1 MHIGTMIKAG
11 EDLKKL
17 KRKKTTMKKYII
29 NSMPVMS
36 RNTIVY
42 AKDEDDAWDIF
53 YGDKKGKIEQ
63 SDIGDLK
70 YTDFDDYVDPEITES
85 EGE

>member
-1 MHIGTMIKAG
+1 
-11 EDLKKL
+11 
-17 KRKKTTMKKYII
+17 
-29 NSMPVMS
+29 MS

>member
-1 MHIGTMIKAG
+1 MNIGTMIKAG